1 MRVIEFAGMPRS
13 GKTTALEIMESVLKK
28 ERKRIRVLYE
38 GARISPLDKS
48 DRYNYNAWSF
58 HNTVNRILEAR
69 LDGYDFILVDRG
81 VLDHAAFLEAIAN
94 ECQGK
99 DIGLT
104 QKYYLGF
111 LGIQDS
117 EILFDV
123 DPQEAIRREGKNKPF
138 LGRVF
143 SYPFLQFLQES
154 YISMGGKVE
163 RNGREIMRIDGNLP
177 FERNLKKIVDLAY
190 QLCSGNKL

>member
-1 MRVIEFAGMPRS
+1 MKVIEFAGMPRS
-13 GKTTALEIMESVLKK
+13 GKTTAVEVMEGFLKR
-28 ERKRIRVLYE
+28 EGKRIRVVYE

-81 VLDHAAFLEAIAN
+81 VLDHVAFLEAISP
-94 ECQGK
+94 ECSDN
-99 DIGLT
+99 DISVA

-111 LGIQDS
+111 LGIQDL

-123 DPQEAIRREGKNKPF
+123 SPEEAIRREGKNKPF

-143 SYPFLQFLQES
+143 SVPFLQSLRHS
-154 YISMGGKVE
+154 YASAVKTAEDTGRKIIRVDGGLSFE
-163 RNGREIMRIDGNLP
+163 DNL
-177 FERNLKKIVDLAY
+177 EKMVSLTRR
-190 QLCSGNKL
+190 LCSYD